1 MSNNTHRAKRII
13 ILSLLGLSVLAEAIT
28 LIIGYI
34 IPAPLAEY
42 IAFSYTYALAG
53 KTALCAVFSLSLA
66 AAWTLSCLAATKRF
80 GSLLGIKIASAV
92 AVAADLAIHS
102 YVFLAATGYN
112 WNYLASAVFDGILFV
127 SILFPQGEKK

>member
-1 MSNNTHRAKRII
+1 MNKSFHRAKRIV
-13 ILSLLGLSVLAEAIT
+13 ILSLLGLSVIAEAVT
-28 LIIGYI
+28 LIFGYI

-53 KTALCAVFSLSLA
+53 KAALCAVFSLSLA
-66 AAWTLSCLAATKRF
+66 AAWALSALASTKRF
-80 GSLLGIKIASAV
+80 GSLLVIKIAGAV

-112 WNYLASAVFDGILFV
+112 WNYLASAAFDVILLVCILF
-127 SILFPQGEKK
+127 QGDKK